1 MVLLIVVVV
10 IAVVWL
16 LIARPWS
23 GKAAAA
29 TGAATSSTNAAPVL
43 APNPTSTSSS
53 PTPDPTDSTSPSPRT
68 SGSPSPSPSGSVL
81 AAACDASSVTVQP
94 VTDHSFYGSNQ
105 DPKLSIKLTNTSA
118 QPCKINVGTATQSF
132 VITSGTDTWWRSTD
146 CQKNPSDMVVLLKAG
161 QSVTSSTPVVWD
173 RTRSS
178 VNSCVSKT
186 RPVAPGGGAT
196 YHLTVSIGGF
206 ASLTDTLF
214 QLG

>member
-29 TGAATSSTNAAPVL
+29 SGAATSSTSAASVVTPS
-43 APNPTSTSSS
+43 PPSPS
-53 PTPDPTDSTSPSPRT
+53 PTPTPSPT
-68 SGSPSPSPSGSVL
+68 GSATPTVSGSPSPSPSGTVL
-81 AAACDASSVTVQP
+81 AQACDASTVSVQP
-94 VTDHSFYGSNQ
+94 LTDHTVYGSNQ
-105 DPKLSIKLTNTSA
+105 DPKLTIKLTNTSA

-161 QSVTSSTPVVWD
+161 QTVTSSTPVVWD

-178 VNSCVSKT
+178 VNSCMSKT

>member
-1 MVLLIVVVV
+1 VPLADHTVY
-10 IAVVWL
+10 
-16 LIARPWS
+16 
-23 GKAAAA
+23 AA
-29 TGAATSSTNAAPVL
+29 GQN
-43 APNPTSTSSS
+43 
-53 PTPDPTDSTSPSPRT
+53 
-68 SGSPSPSPSGSVL
+68 
-81 AAACDASSVTVQP
+81 
-94 VTDHSFYGSNQ
+94 
-105 DPKLSIKLTNTSA
+105 PKLSIKLTNASA

-146 CQKNPSDMVVLLKAG
+146 CQKDPADMVVLLKAG

-186 RPVAPGGGAT
+186 RPVAPAGGAT

-206 ASLTDTLF
+206 DSLTDTLF

>member
-29 TGAATSSTNAAPVL
+29 SSAATSSTIAASVPT
-43 APNPTSTSSS
+43 PSPTSAS
-53 PTPDPTDSTSPSPRT
+53 PTLTSTPTGSTSPSPTT

-81 AAACDASSVTVQP
+81 AEACDASSVSVQP
-94 VTDHSFYGSNQ
+94 LTDHTFYKTNQ

-161 QSVTSSTPVVWD
+161 QTVTSSTPVVWD
-173 RTRSS
+173 RTRST